1 MKTKPHVHNV
11 ESEAEVKVSEET
23 IEEPTEESLLAILTD
38 VQVLVEAVRRVR
50 EIADNLIAYDT
61 KVSGKQLGHAI
72 IKTIENAGEIND

>member
-1 MKTKPHVHNV
+1 M
-11 ESEAEVKVSEET
+11 SEET
-23 IEEPTEESLLAILTD
+23 TEETVEETVEETTEESLLAILTD

-72 IKTIENAGEIND
+72 IKTIENAGEVND